1 MTERLVEELLELV
14 EFLVLLVVVP
24 NRLRTV
30 HVNDALPL
38 APVVSV
44 AVTLVEKVP
53 TTVGVPEMAPLVAL
67 MCSPV
72 GSPEAEY
79 VNFCP
84 FAESVAWI

>member
-1 MTERLVEELLELV
+1 MELV

-24 NRLRTV
+24 NRLRIV
-30 HVNDALPL
+30 QVNDALPL

-53 TTVGVPEMAPLVAL
+53 TAVGVPVMAPLVAL

-79 VNFCP
+79 VNVCP

>member
-1 MTERLVEELLELV
+1 LVKELLELF
-14 EFLVLLVVVP
+14 EFVVPLVVAP

-30 HVNDALPL
+30 QVNDALPV

-72 GSPEAEY
+72 GRPVAEY

-84 FAESVAWI
+84 GAESVAWI

>member
-1 MTERLVEELLELV
+1 LVKELLELV

-30 HVNDALPL
+30 QVNDVLPV
-38 APVVSV
+38 APVVSRADTV
-44 AVTLVEKVP
+44 VEKVP
-53 TTVGVPEMAPLVAL
+53 TAVGVPEMAPLVVL

-72 GSPEAEY
+72 GSAEAEY
-79 VNFCP
+79 VNVCP

>member
-1 MTERLVEELLELV
+1 LVKELV

-24 NRLRTV
+24 NRLRIV
-30 HVNDALPL
+30 QVNDALPL

-53 TTVGVPEMAPLVAL
+53 TTVGVPEMAPLAL

-79 VNFCP
+79 VNVCP

>member
-1 MTERLVEELLELV
+1 MAGCFVKELLELD
-14 EFLVLLVVVP
+14 EFRVLLVVDP

-30 HVNDALPL
+30 QVNDVLPL
-38 APVVSV
+38 APVVSF

-53 TTVGVPEMAPLVAL
+53 TAVGVPEMAPLVAL
-67 MCSPV
+67 ICRPV

>member
-1 MTERLVEELLELV
+1 LVKELVEFL

-79 VNFCP
+79 VNVCP